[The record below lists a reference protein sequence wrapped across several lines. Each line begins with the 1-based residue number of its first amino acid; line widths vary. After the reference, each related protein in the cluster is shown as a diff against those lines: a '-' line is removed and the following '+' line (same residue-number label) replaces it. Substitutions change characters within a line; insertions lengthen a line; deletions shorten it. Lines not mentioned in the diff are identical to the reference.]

1 MRKLFYAVT
10 VALTA
15 CLTGSLAIAST
26 PAEDLA
32 EFQQFYLDRFPET
45 PKDDFI
51 NGIYSIDA
59 ASRETFDAIEEFAPY
74 EIDVEKGEEMYNK
87 PFADGSGYANCFS
100 KPGVRHLYP
109 QFDSKSGKIVT
120 LEGAINACRKAAG
133 EKPLKYKKGAMT
145 AMTAYMAY
153 ESRGN
158 IFDIEVP
165 DDDRALA
172 QYNRGKR
179 HFYQKRGQLNLACA
193 DCHMHY
199 AGNNIRADR
208 LSPALGHLT
217 HFPVYRAKW
226 GSLGTPHRR
235 FGGCNSQVRAKPYKA
250 QSDEYNALE
259 YFLTYMSNGL
269 EANGPAT
276 RK

>member
-1 MRKLFYAVT
+1 MRKLIYAAVMT
-10 VALTA
+10 VSV
-15 CLTGSLAIAST
+15 CLTGISAIAST
-26 PAEDLA
+26 PSEDLA
-32 EFQQFYLDRFPET
+32 AFQKFYLDRFPDT
-45 PKDDFI
+45 AKDDFV

-59 ASRETFDAIEEFAPY
+59 ASRETFDAIEEFPPY
-74 EIDVEKGEEMYNK
+74 EIDVEKGEELYNK
-87 PFADGSGYANCFS
+87 AFGNGSTYNDCFG

-109 QFDSKSGKIVT
+109 QFDSNSGKIVT
-120 LEGAINACRKAAG
+120 LEGAINDCRKAAG
-133 EKPLKYKKGAMT
+133 EKSLKYKKGAIT
-145 AMTAYMAY
+145 ALTAYMAY

-158 IFDIEVP
+158 KFNIQVP
-165 DDDRALA
+165 DDSRALA
-172 QYNRGKR
+172 HYNRGKD
-179 HFYQKRGQLNLACA
+179 HFYKKRGQLNLACA

-199 AGNNIRADR
+199 SGNNIRADR

-235 FGGCNSQVRAKPYKA
+235 FGGCNAQVRAKPFKA
-250 QSDEYNALE
+250 QSDEYKALE

>member
-1 MRKLFYAVT
+1 MRKFFYAATMV
-10 VALTA
+10 LTI
-15 CLTGSLAIAST
+15 CLTGSFAIAST
-26 PAEDLA
+26 PAEELA
-32 EFQQFYLDRFPET
+32 EFQQYYLDKFPDT
-45 PKDDFI
+45 PKEDFI

-74 EIDVEKGEEMYNK
+74 EIDVAKGEEMYNK
-87 PFADGSGYANCFS
+87 PFADGSGYANCFAE
-100 KPGVRHLYP
+100 PGVRHLYP

-145 AMTAYMAY
+145 ALTAYMAY

-158 IFDIEVP
+158 IFDIKIP
-165 DDDRALA
+165 DDERALA

-179 HFYQKRGQLNLACA
+179 HWYQKRGQLNMACA
-193 DCHMHY
+193 DCHLNN
-199 AGNNIRADR
+199 AGNYIRSER

-226 GSLGTPHRR
+226 GGLGTPHRR
-235 FGGCNSQVRAKPYKA
+235 IAGCNEQVRAKAFKA
-250 QSDEYNALE
+250 QSDEYKALE

>member
-1 MRKLFYAVT
+1 MRRLVFAMTMAIMVF
-10 VALTA
+10 
-15 CLTGSLAIAST
+15 LTGTFAMAAT

-32 EFQQFYLDRFPET
+32 AFQHFYVERFPDTAKE
-45 PKDDFI
+45 DFVH
-51 NGIYSIDA
+51 GIYSIDA
-59 ASRETFDAIEEFAPY
+59 VSRETFDAIEEFPPY
-74 EIDVEKGEEMYNK
+74 EIDVDKGEEMYNK
-87 PFADGSGYANCFS
+87 PFADGSGYGNCFPE
-100 KPGVRHLYP
+100 PGVRHLYP
-109 QFDSKSGKIVT
+109 QFDSKSGKIIT

-133 EKPLKYKKGAMT
+133 EKPLKYKKGAMA

-153 ESRGN
+153 ESRGQ
-158 IFDIEVP
+158 IFDIKVP
-165 DDDRALA
+165 DDQRALD
-172 QYNRGKR
+172 QYNRGKQ

-226 GSLGTPHRR
+226 GGLGTPHRR
-235 FGGCNSQVRAKPYKA
+235 FGGCNKQVRAKPFKA
-250 QSDEYNALE
+250 QSDEYKALE